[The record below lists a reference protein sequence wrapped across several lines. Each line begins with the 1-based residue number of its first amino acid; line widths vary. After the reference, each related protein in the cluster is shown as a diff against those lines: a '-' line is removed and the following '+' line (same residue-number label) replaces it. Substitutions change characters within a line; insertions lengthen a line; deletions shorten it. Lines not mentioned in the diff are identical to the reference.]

1 LTSTTGTELTGTTSV
16 LDPVATAFAT
26 SPDGTRI
33 GYRQVGHG
41 AGIVLLHGAMES
53 GESHIELA
61 RALAGTFTVYL
72 PDRRGRGLSGPFGSG
87 YSLRKE
93 VEDVEALLAATGA
106 HDIFGVS
113 AGGIVALQAALTLPA
128 VERVAVFEPALSV
141 AGSAST
147 AFLARFD
154 REIARGNVSAALV
167 TAMKAAEMGPPIF
180 NAIPRGLLELL
191 TGLMMAAE
199 DRKATDGDVTM
210 RRLAPTLHYDF
221 QLVAETEGSIES
233 FKAIRSSL
241 LLLGG
246 TKSPAYLTLA
256 VQSLQKIVPQ
266 ARRVELA
273 GLGHGASGNRNRG
286 GRPELVA
293 AELLH
298 FFA

>member
-1 LTSTTGTELTGTTSV
+1 MTSSTGAEPRATARA
-16 LDPVATAFAT
+16 LDPVATAFTT
-26 SPDGTRI
+26 SRDGTRI

-41 AGIVLLHGAMES
+41 PGIVLIHGAMES
-53 GESHIELA
+53 GESHMELA
-61 RALAGTFTVYL
+61 RALAETFTVYL

-93 VEDVEALLAATGA
+93 VEDVEALLAPTGA

-113 AGGIVALQAALTLPA
+113 SGGIVALEAALTLPA
-128 VERVAVFEPALSV
+128 VERAAVFEPALSV
-141 AGSAST
+141 DGSAPT
-147 AFLARFD
+147 AFLSRFD
-154 REIARGNVSAALV
+154 QEIAEGQTAAALV

-180 NAIPRGLLELL
+180 NAVPRGMLELL
-191 TGLMMAAE
+191 TRLMMAAE

-221 QLVAETEGSIES
+221 QLVAEIEGSIES
-233 FKAIRSSL
+233 FKAIQSSL

-256 VQSLQKIVPQ
+256 VQTLQKLVPQ

-273 GLGHGASGNRNRG
+273 GLGHGATGNRNRG

>member
-1 LTSTTGTELTGTTSV
+1 MTSTTGTERRTTTRV

-26 SPDGTRI
+26 SQDGTRI

-41 AGIVLLHGAMES
+41 PGIILIHGAMES

-93 VEDVEALLAATGA
+93 VQDVEALLAATGA
-106 HDIFGVS
+106 RDIFGVS

-141 AGSAST
+141 AGSAPT

-154 REIARGNVSAALV
+154 REVARGNVSAALV

-180 NAIPRGLLELL
+180 DAIPRGLLELL
-191 TGLMMAAE
+191 TRLMMAAE

-233 FKAIRSSL
+233 FKAIQSSL

-246 TKSPAYLTLA
+246 TKSPAYLALA
-256 VQSLQKIVPQ
+256 VQTLHKLVPQ

>member
-1 LTSTTGTELTGTTSV
+1 MTSTTGTELRAAASV
-16 LDPVATAFAT
+16 LDPVATAFTT
-26 SPDGTRI
+26 SRDGTRI

-41 AGIVLLHGAMES
+41 PGIVLIHGAMES

-61 RALAGTFTVYL
+61 RALAQTFTIYL

-87 YSLRKE
+87 YSLRME

-113 AGGIVALQAALTLPA
+113 SGGIVALEAALTLPA
-128 VERVAVFEPALSV
+128 VERAAVFEPALSV
-141 AGSAST
+141 DGSVST

-154 REIARGNVSAALV
+154 REIARGRVAAALV

-180 NAIPRGLLELL
+180 TAIPRGPLELL
-191 TGLMMAAE
+191 TRLMMAAE

-210 RRLAPTLHYDF
+210 RRLAPTLRYDF
-221 QLVAETEGSIES
+221 QLVADTEGSLEG
-233 FKAIRSSL
+233 FGAIRPPL

-246 TKSPAYLTLA
+246 TKSPAYLRLA
-256 VQSLQKIVPQ
+256 VQTIAKLVPQ

-273 GLGHGASGNRNRG
+273 GVGHGASGNRNRG
-286 GRPELVA
+286 GRPDLVA
-293 AELLH
+293 AELLR

>member
-1 LTSTTGTELTGTTSV
+1 MTSTTGTERSATTRV

-26 SPDGTRI
+26 SRDGTRI

-41 AGIVLLHGAMES
+41 PGIVLLHGAMQS

-93 VEDVEALLAATGA
+93 VEDVEALVAATGA

-141 AGSAST
+141 VGSAST

-180 NAIPRGLLELL
+180 NAIPRALLELL
-191 TGLMMAAE
+191 TRLMMAAE

-233 FKAIRSSL
+233 YKAIRSSL

-246 TKSPAYLTLA
+246 TKSPPYLTQA
-256 VQSLQKIVPQ
+256 VQTLQKLVPQ

>member
-1 LTSTTGTELTGTTSV
+1 MNNLRSQ
-16 LDPVATAFAT
+16 
-26 SPDGTRI
+26 R
-33 GYRQVGHG
+33 
-41 AGIVLLHGAMES
+41 
-53 GESHIELA
+53 
-61 RALAGTFTVYL
+61 L
-72 PDRRGRGLSGPFGSG
+72 PL
-87 YSLRKE
+87 
-93 VEDVEALLAATGA
+93 
-106 HDIFGVS
+106 
-113 AGGIVALQAALTLPA
+113 
-128 VERVAVFEPALSV
+128 AVFEPALSV
-141 AGSAST
+141 DGSAPT

-154 REIARGNVSAALV
+154 REVARGNVSAALV

-191 TGLMMAAE
+191 TRLMMAAE

-221 QLVAETEGSIES
+221 QLVAEIEGSIES
-233 FKAIRSSL
+233 FKAIQSSL

-256 VQSLQKIVPQ
+256 VQTLQKLVPQ

-273 GLGHGASGNRNRG
+273 GLGHGATGNRNRG